1 MVPEADRS
9 RSAGGVELYELGV
22 AVGQHGEGE
31 LRRAAR
37 KIQGHQAAIV
47 GANRIGPGEGLGG
60 PSATYG
66 VSVQL
71 AVGEI
76 ADTVRR

>member
-1 MVPEADRS
+1 MVPEPIVPAPPEASKLD
-9 RSAGGVELYELGV
+9 ELGV

-66 VSVQL
+66 VSVQF
-71 AVGEI
+71 G
-76 ADTVRR
+76 RW